1 MNAVMKIEHDEELSS
16 PIAGV
21 LTDKQALFVK
31 AYVEVGGNALRAAEQ
46 AGYAEPRSSAHYL
59 TRQPHVMAAIRAEQS
74 RFVLE
79 GGAKA
84 LKWMVGALDDAKLP
98 GAVRFQSA
106 KWLAEAAGHGLAAQ
120 RAQLGLPASDK
131 PLSDMT
137 LDELD
142 AFIAAGK
149 RGVEHMKAQAAE
161 QAQKTIEGQV
171 VRSDARSEEGGEA

>member
-1 MNAVMKIEHDEELSS
+1 MNAVMKIEREADDAGSV
-16 PIAGV
+16 AGV
-21 LTDKQALFVK
+21 LTAKQSEFVRQFVALGGQQGK
-31 AYVEVGGNALRAAEQ
+31 AAML
-46 AGYAEPRSSAHYL
+46 AGYASPDPAAYQLMRL
-59 TRQPHVMAAIRAEQS
+59 PHIQAAIRAEQA
-74 RFVLE
+74 RLVLE
-79 GGAKA
+79 GGAKG
-84 LKWMVGALDDAKLP
+84 LRWMVGALDDPKLP

-161 QAQKTIEGQV
+161 QAQKTIEGHV
-171 VRSDARSEEGGEA
+171 VRSDARSDEGEDA